1 MAALAYRFGWFLYWV
16 CLALIGTWALV
27 IFGVVLNFHV
37 SGLADAT
44 PAVWAI
50 TALPML
56 ALYGLGRGLRYVF
69 SGE

>member
-1 MAALAYRFGWFLYWV
+1 
-16 CLALIGTWALV
+16 
-27 IFGVVLNFHV
+27 V